1 MISSIGGM
9 TQTMMMR
16 PPQGEPPAPEEMFSE
31 LDVDGSGT
39 LDETEL
45 QAMIER
51 MEAHHPHGDETREA
65 PDAATMLSDLDTDG
79 DGALSLEEL
88 EAGRPAGPPP
98 PRGGEEAVAASAP
111 GANTSKRR
119 VTSAEEPRT
128 ETVQSTGSPR
138 SSAVTRSKRAR
149 FFGVAVGI
157 AASSGPTAATPSALR
172 HCSVSLPPHPQP
184 GRVTLAT

>member
-39 LDETEL
+39 LDETEH

-98 PRGGEEAVAASAP
+98 PRGGEEAVAASA
-111 GANTSKRR
+111 SD
-119 VTSAEEPRT
+119 AEASLREQLLALFELSDDT
-128 ETVQSTGSPR
+128 TSTG
-138 SSAVTRSKRAR
+138 VL
-149 FFGVAVGI
+149 V
-157 AASSGPTAATPSALR
+157 
-172 HCSVSLPPHPQP
+172 
-184 GRVTLAT
+184 